1 MIPRRPLLCSTC
13 KSSQQRAEALSVS
26 SACPLDLLPLI
37 EASVDSYLVPNHRPH
52 QQNAGSRQQLRLRQY
67 SRLKADGEVL
77 CNLGSYPV
85 LAYPITE
92 RLLDLTTL
100 DSVLLDMP
108 PPPSASQREEC
119 LIDEVANLREGL
131 LAEFHAR

>member
-37 EASVDSYLVPNHRPH
+37 EASVDSYLVPTIGRINKTPDP
-52 QQNAGSRQQLRLRQY
+52 AS
-67 SRLKADGEVL
+67 
-77 CNLGSYPV
+77 
-85 LAYPITE
+85 T
-92 RLLDLTTL
+92 
-100 DSVLLDMP
+100 
-108 PPPSASQREEC
+108 PSAYQREQC